1 MSCGCIYTQELEVWS
16 LHYMYMPHDQKL
28 KCHHYVMTLWAF
40 GLGAIGVNRIEFQ
53 APVIY
58 FLNLPENRGKGH

>member
-16 LHYMYMPHDQKL
+16 LHYMYMPHNQKL

-40 GLGAIGVNRIEFQ
+40 GLGAIGVTKDRISSSCDIF
-53 APVIY
+53 
-58 FLNLPENRGKGH
+58 PEYS